1 MLGTAHLA
9 IRRFTRPMLH
19 DVILHPAV
27 VAYWTRLFRNFSD
40 LSLTSQMIL
49 CTLVQV
55 KARAMKDEPLP
66 ENLLGIMRILGQI
79 PGSYTREELDPVCA
93 EIYDTLQRVAARE
106 AGEQREIEVWFRDIS

>member
-1 MLGTAHLA
+1 
-9 IRRFTRPMLH
+9 MLH

-40 LSLTSQMIL
+40 LSTSSQMIL

-66 ENLLGIMRILGQI
+66 ENLIGIMRILGDVAHN
-79 PGSYTREELDPVCA
+79 SDRAELDRAEA
-93 EIYDTLQRVAARE
+93 EIFDTLQRVAARE

>member
-1 MLGTAHLA
+1 
-9 IRRFTRPMLH
+9 MLH

-27 VAYWTRLFRNFSD
+27 VAYWTRLLRNFGE
-40 LSLTSQMIL
+40 LSFPTQLIL

-55 KARAMKDEPLP
+55 RAAARKDEPLP
-66 ENLLGIMRILGQI
+66 DNLLGIMRILGQI

-93 EIYDTLQRVAARE
+93 EVYDTLQRVAARE